1 MPPAPR
7 PRRRIRKGESVE
19 ARIRAYAAE
28 NRAAARIIY
37 ADSERY
43 DGLPLMWACLVL
55 GLPKPDLARQ
65 AFFEFPK
72 VEQMSLWVQF

>member
-1 MPPAPR
+1 MPAKPQR
-7 PRRRIRKGESVE
+7 SRRRQKGESVE
-19 ARIRAYAAE
+19 ARLLAYAAE
-28 NRAAARIIY
+28 NLAAARIIY